1 MKKKRNI
8 LLGLT
13 FVFLTSTVIVWADPY
28 NTENTLQRGSEFI
41 QENTEDG
48 TVVKVLENKTSD
60 NEDIKDYDY
69 KIKASESETVL
80 IATGSNAKTKDSGA
94 NVKEADTK
102 AKASG
107 TEVKD
112 SDVNAKEKDVDTEVK
127 DSDSK
132 TKASD
137 DEVKD
142 SEKETSDISNKD
154 FDIEGTVLIKYNGTD
169 EKVIVPDVVEV
180 IGKEAFKGNPYVKE
194 LILPNSVKCAE
205 SEAFAYMENLE
216 VIEKGLFFYTHYVD
230 IYDGCNKIKEFKVR
244 REYY

>member
-41 QENTEDG
+41 QENTGDE
-48 TVVKVLENKTSD
+48 TLVKVLENKTSD

-80 IATGSNAKTKDSGA
+80 TATGSNAKIKTSD
-94 NVKEADTK
+94 
-102 AKASG
+102 

-154 FDIEGTVLIKYNGTD
+154 FDYR
-169 EKVIVPDVVEV
+169 
-180 IGKEAFKGNPYVKE
+180 GNSTY
-194 LILPNSVKCAE
+194 
-205 SEAFAYMENLE
+205 
-216 VIEKGLFFYTHYVD
+216 
-230 IYDGCNKIKEFKVR
+230 KI
-244 REYY
+244 

>member
-28 NTENTLQRGSEFI
+28 NNENTLQRGSEFI
-41 QENTEDG
+41 QENTGDG
-48 TVVKVLENKTSD
+48 TVLRTLENKTSD
-60 NEDIKDYDY
+60 NEDIKDYNY

-80 IATGSNAKTKDSGA
+80 IATGSNAKTKASDTE
-94 NVKEADTK
+94 VKEADTK

-112 SDVNAKEKDVDTEVK
+112 SDANAKDVDTEVK
-127 DSDSK
+127 DSDTK

-137 DEVKD
+137 TEVKD

-154 FDIEGTVLIKYNGTD
+154 FDIEGTVLIKYNGTN

-230 IYDGCNKIKEFKVR
+230 IYDGCNKIAEFKVR

>member
-28 NTENTLQRGSEFI
+28 NNENTLQRGSEFI
-41 QENTEDG
+41 QENTGDE
-48 TVVKVLENKTSD
+48 TLVKVLENKTSD
-60 NEDIKDYDY
+60 NEDIKDYNY

-80 IATGSNAKTKDSGA
+80 TATGSNAK
-94 NVKEADTK
+94 VKEADTK
-102 AKASG
+102 AKASD

-112 SDVNAKEKDVDTEVK
+112 SDANAKDVDTEVK
-127 DSDSK
+127 DSDTK

-137 DEVKD
+137 TEVKD

-230 IYDGCNKIKEFKVR
+230 IYDGCNKIAEFKVR

>member
-28 NTENTLQRGSEFI
+28 NNENTLQRGSEFI
-41 QENTEDG
+41 QENTGDE
-48 TVVKVLENKTSD
+48 TLVKVLENKTSD
-60 NEDIKDYDY
+60 NEDIKDYNY

-80 IATGSNAKTKDSGA
+80 TATGSNAKTKTSDTEVKDS
-94 NVKEADTK
+94 DTK

-107 TEVKD
+107 AEVKD
-112 SDVNAKEKDVDTEVK
+112 SDVNAKEKDVDT
-127 DSDSK
+127 
-132 TKASD
+132 
-137 DEVKD
+137 EVKD

>member
-28 NTENTLQRGSEFI
+28 NNENTLQRGSEFI

-80 IATGSNAKTKDSGA
+80 TATGSNAKTKTSDTE
-94 NVKEADTK
+94 VKEADTK

-112 SDVNAKEKDVDTEVK
+112 SDANVKGVDTEVK

-137 DEVKD
+137 GEVKD
-142 SEKETSDISNKD
+142 SKKETSDISNKD

-180 IGKEAFKGNPYVKE
+180 IGKEAFKGNLYVKK

-230 IYDGCNKIKEFKVR
+230 IYDGCNKLAEFKVR

>member
-1 MKKKRNI
+1 MKQKRNI

-28 NTENTLQRGSEFI
+28 NNENTLQRDSEFI
-41 QENTEDG
+41 QENTGDG
-48 TVVKVLENKTSD
+48 TLVKVLENKTSD
-60 NEDIKDYDY
+60 NEDIKDYNY

-80 IATGSNAKTKDSGA
+80 TATGSNAKTKASDTE
-94 NVKEADTK
+94 VKEADTK

-112 SDVNAKEKDVDTEVK
+112 SDANAKGVDTEVK

>member
-28 NTENTLQRGSEFI
+28 NNENTLQRGSEFI
-41 QENTEDG
+41 QENTGDE
-48 TVVKVLENKTSD
+48 TLVKVLENKTSD
-60 NEDIKDYDY
+60 NEDIKDYNY

-80 IATGSNAKTKDSGA
+80 TATGSNAK
-94 NVKEADTK
+94 VKEADTK
-102 AKASG
+102 AKASD

-112 SDVNAKEKDVDTEVK
+112 SDANAKDVDTEVK

-142 SEKETSDISNKD
+142 FEKETSDISNKD

>member
-28 NTENTLQRGSEFI
+28 NNENTLQRDSEFI
-41 QENTEDG
+41 QENTEDE
-48 TVVKVLENKTSD
+48 TVLNTLENKTSD
-60 NEDIKDYDY
+60 NEDIKDYNY
-69 KIKASESETVL
+69 KIKASESEKVL
-80 IATGSNAKTKDSGA
+80 TATGSNAKT
-94 NVKEADTK
+94 
-102 AKASG
+102 KASG

-112 SDVNAKEKDVDTEVK
+112 SYASAKDVDTEVK

-137 DEVKD
+137 AEAKD

-230 IYDGCNKIKEFKVR
+230 IYDGCNKLAEFKVR

>member
-28 NTENTLQRGSEFI
+28 NNENTLQRGSEFI
-41 QENTEDG
+41 QENTEDE
-48 TVVKVLENKTSD
+48 TVLNTLENKTSD
-60 NEDIKDYDY
+60 NEDIKDYNY
-69 KIKASESETVL
+69 EIKDSESETVL
-80 IATGSNAKTKDSGA
+80 TATGSNAKTK
-94 NVKEADTK
+94 
-102 AKASG
+102 ASD

-112 SDVNAKEKDVDTEVK
+112 SDANAKDVDTEVK

-142 SEKETSDISNKD
+142 FEKETSDISNKD

>member
-28 NTENTLQRGSEFI
+28 NNENTLQRGSEFI
-41 QENTEDG
+41 QENTGDE
-48 TVVKVLENKTSD
+48 TILRTLENKTSS
-60 NEDIKDYDY
+60 NEDIKDYNY
-69 KIKASESETVL
+69 EIKDSESETVL
-80 IATGSNAKTKDSGA
+80 TATGSNAKTKDSGA
-94 NVKEADTK
+94 NVKEADTE

-112 SDVNAKEKDVDTEVK
+112 SDANAKDVDTEVK

-230 IYDGCNKIKEFKVR
+230 IYDGCNKITEFKVR

>member
-28 NTENTLQRGSEFI
+28 NNENTLQRGSEFI
-41 QENTEDG
+41 QENTGDE
-48 TVVKVLENKTSD
+48 TVLNTLENKTSD
-60 NEDIKDYDY
+60 NEDIKDYNY

-80 IATGSNAKTKDSGA
+80 TATVSNAKTKASDTE
-94 NVKEADTK
+94 VKEADTK

-107 TEVKD
+107 T
-112 SDVNAKEKDVDTEVK
+112 
-127 DSDSK
+127 
-132 TKASD
+132 
-137 DEVKD
+137 EVKD

-230 IYDGCNKIKEFKVR
+230 IYDGCNKITEFKVR

>member
-28 NTENTLQRGSEFI
+28 NNENTLQRGSEFI
-41 QENTEDG
+41 QENTGDG
-48 TVVKVLENKTSD
+48 TVLRTLENKTSD
-60 NEDIKDYDY
+60 NEDIKDYNY

-80 IATGSNAKTKDSGA
+80 IATGSNAKTKASDTE
-94 NVKEADTK
+94 VKEADTK

-112 SDVNAKEKDVDTEVK
+112 SDANAKDVDTEVK
-127 DSDSK
+127 DSDTK

-137 DEVKD
+137 TEVKD

>member
-28 NTENTLQRGSEFI
+28 NNENTLQRDSEFI
-41 QENTEDG
+41 QENTGDE
-48 TVVKVLENKTSD
+48 TLVKVLENKTSD

-80 IATGSNAKTKDSGA
+80 TATGSNAKTKASDTE
-94 NVKEADTK
+94 VKEADTK
-102 AKASG
+102 AKASD

-112 SDVNAKEKDVDTEVK
+112 SDANAKEKDVDTEVK
-127 DSDSK
+127 DSDTK

>member
-41 QENTEDG
+41 QENTGDE
-48 TVVKVLENKTSD
+48 TLVKVLENKTSD
-60 NEDIKDYDY
+60 NEDIKDYNY

-80 IATGSNAKTKDSGA
+80 IATGSSAKT
-94 NVKEADTK
+94 
-102 AKASG
+102 KASG

-112 SDVNAKEKDVDTEVK
+112 SDANAKEKDVDTEVK

>member
-41 QENTEDG
+41 QENTGDE
-48 TVVKVLENKTSD
+48 TLVKVLENKTSG
-60 NEDIKDYDY
+60 NEDIKDYNY
-69 KIKASESETVL
+69 EIKDSESETVL
-80 IATGSNAKTKDSGA
+80 TATGSNAKTKDSGA
-94 NVKEADTK
+94 KVKETDTK

-112 SDVNAKEKDVDTEVK
+112 SDASAKDVDTEVK

-142 SEKETSDISNKD
+142 SDKETSDISNKD

-230 IYDGCNKIKEFKVR
+230 IYDGCNKITEFKVR

>member
-28 NTENTLQRGSEFI
+28 NNENTLQRGSEFI
-41 QENTEDG
+41 QENTEDE
-48 TVVKVLENKTSD
+48 TVLNTLENKTSD
-60 NEDIKDYDY
+60 NEDIKDYNY
-69 KIKASESETVL
+69 EIKDSESETVL
-80 IATGSNAKTKDSGA
+80 TATGSNAKTK
-94 NVKEADTK
+94 
-102 AKASG
+102 ASD

-112 SDVNAKEKDVDTEVK
+112 SDANAKDVDTEVK

-132 TKASD
+132 AKASD

>member
-41 QENTEDG
+41 QENTEDE
-48 TVVKVLENKTSD
+48 TVLNTLENKTSD
-60 NEDIKDYDY
+60 NEDIKDYNY

-80 IATGSNAKTKDSGA
+80 TATGSNAK
-94 NVKEADTK
+94 
-102 AKASG
+102 AKASD

-230 IYDGCNKIKEFKVR
+230 IYDGCNKLAEFKVR

>member
-41 QENTEDG
+41 QENTGDE
-48 TVVKVLENKTSD
+48 TVLRTLENKTSG
-60 NEDIKDYDY
+60 NEDIKDYNY
-69 KIKASESETVL
+69 KIKDSESETVL
-80 IATGSNAKTKDSGA
+80 TATGSNAK
-94 NVKEADTK
+94 VKTSD
-102 AKASG
+102 

-142 SEKETSDISNKD
+142 SDKETSDISNKD

-230 IYDGCNKIKEFKVR
+230 IYDGCNKLAEFKVR

>member
-13 FVFLTSTVIVWADPY
+13 FVFLTSTVIVWADHY
-28 NTENTLQRGSEFI
+28 NNENTLQRDSEFI
-41 QENTEDG
+41 QENTGDG
-48 TVVKVLENKTSD
+48 TLVKVLENKTSD
-60 NEDIKDYDY
+60 NEDIKDYNY

-80 IATGSNAKTKDSGA
+80 TATGSNAKTKASDTE
-94 NVKEADTK
+94 VKEADTK

-112 SDVNAKEKDVDTEVK
+112 SDANAKGVDTEVK

>member
-28 NTENTLQRGSEFI
+28 NNENTLQRDSEFI

-48 TVVKVLENKTSD
+48 TLVKVLENKTSD
-60 NEDIKDYDY
+60 NEDIKDYNY

-80 IATGSNAKTKDSGA
+80 IATGSNAK
-94 NVKEADTK
+94 
-102 AKASG
+102 
-107 TEVKD
+107 
-112 SDVNAKEKDVDTEVK
+112 
-127 DSDSK
+127 
-132 TKASD
+132 
-137 DEVKD
+137 VKD

-230 IYDGCNKIKEFKVR
+230 IYDGCNKIAEFKVR

>member
-28 NTENTLQRGSEFI
+28 NNENTLQRGSEFI
-41 QENTEDG
+41 QENTEDE
-48 TVVKVLENKTSD
+48 TVLNTLENKTSD
-60 NEDIKDYDY
+60 NEDIKDYNY

-80 IATGSNAKTKDSGA
+80 IATGSSAKTK
-94 NVKEADTK
+94 
-102 AKASG
+102 ASD

-112 SDVNAKEKDVDTEVK
+112 SDANAKEKDVDTEVK

-230 IYDGCNKIKEFKVR
+230 IYDGCNKITEFKVR

>member
-41 QENTEDG
+41 QENTGDG
-48 TVVKVLENKTSD
+48 TLVKVLENKTSD
-60 NEDIKDYDY
+60 NEDIKDYNY

-80 IATGSNAKTKDSGA
+80 TATGSNAK
-94 NVKEADTK
+94 VKTSD
-102 AKASG
+102 

-230 IYDGCNKIKEFKVR
+230 IYDGCNKIAEFKVR

>member
-28 NTENTLQRGSEFI
+28 NNENTLQRDSEFI
-41 QENTEDG
+41 QENTGDG
-48 TVVKVLENKTSD
+48 TLVKVLENKTSD
-60 NEDIKDYDY
+60 NEDIKDYNY

-80 IATGSNAKTKDSGA
+80 TATGSNAKTKASDTE
-94 NVKEADTK
+94 VKEADTK

-112 SDVNAKEKDVDTEVK
+112 SDANAKDVDTEVK

-142 SEKETSDISNKD
+142 SEKETSAISNKD

-230 IYDGCNKIKEFKVR
+230 IYDGCNKITEFKVR

>member
-41 QENTEDG
+41 QENTGDE
-48 TVVKVLENKTSD
+48 TLVKVLENKTSD

-80 IATGSNAKTKDSGA
+80 TATGSNAK
-94 NVKEADTK
+94 VKTSD
-102 AKASG
+102 

-142 SEKETSDISNKD
+142 SDKETSDISNKD

-230 IYDGCNKIKEFKVR
+230 IYDGCNKLAEFKVR

>member
-1 MKKKRNI
+1 MN
-8 LLGLT
+8 
-13 FVFLTSTVIVWADPY
+13 
-28 NTENTLQRGSEFI
+28 LQRDSEFI
-41 QENTEDG
+41 QENTGDG
-48 TVVKVLENKTSD
+48 TLVKVLENKTSD
-60 NEDIKDYDY
+60 NEDIKDYNY

-80 IATGSNAKTKDSGA
+80 TATGSNAKTKASDTE
-94 NVKEADTK
+94 VKEADTK

-112 SDVNAKEKDVDTEVK
+112 SDANAKGVDTEVK

-230 IYDGCNKIKEFKVR
+230 IYDGCNKIKEFKFR

>member
-41 QENTEDG
+41 QENTEDE
-48 TVVKVLENKTSD
+48 TVLNTLENKTSD
-60 NEDIKDYDY
+60 NEDIKDYNY

-80 IATGSNAKTKDSGA
+80 TATGSNAK
-94 NVKEADTK
+94 
-102 AKASG
+102 AKASD

-112 SDVNAKEKDVDTEVK
+112 SDANAKDVDTEVK

-137 DEVKD
+137 TEVKD

-230 IYDGCNKIKEFKVR
+230 IYDGCNKITEFKVR

>member
-28 NTENTLQRGSEFI
+28 NNENTLQRGSEFI
-41 QENTEDG
+41 QENTGDE
-48 TVVKVLENKTSD
+48 TLVKVLENKTSD
-60 NEDIKDYDY
+60 NEDIKDYNY

-80 IATGSNAKTKDSGA
+80 IATGSNAK
-94 NVKEADTK
+94 

-112 SDVNAKEKDVDTEVK
+112 SDANAKDVDTEVK

-230 IYDGCNKIKEFKVR
+230 IYDGCNKIAEFKVR